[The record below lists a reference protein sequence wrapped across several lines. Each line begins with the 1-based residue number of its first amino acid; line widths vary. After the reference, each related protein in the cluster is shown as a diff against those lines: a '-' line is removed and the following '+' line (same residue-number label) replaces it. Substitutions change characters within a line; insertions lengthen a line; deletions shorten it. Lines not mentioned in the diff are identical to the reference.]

1 MVDQTPSPPIFAAGF
16 ALRDALPAV
25 LAAWEKLSREEPW
38 HIEPDRFGVDALSEV
53 IRAVLD
59 AATDSSAETA
69 TFERLVHSA
78 VSHGEQRRA
87 QGAGDDAVLREYHA
101 LRQTL
106 WRLLERAV
114 DRDSGR
120 RTSDRGDSDALVAV
134 FRIDIAISAA
144 TTAALRGYHREA
156 AGPAAAWDAT
166 VIRFVRDASV
176 LLAAG
181 LHPGP
186 K

>member
-1 MVDQTPSPPIFAAGF
+1 MADQTPATPSHAANL
-16 ALRDALPAV
+16 ALRDALPTV
-25 LAAWEKLSREEPW
+25 LSAWEELSREEPW

-53 IRAVLD
+53 VRAVLD
-59 AATDSSAETA
+59 AATDPSAETV
-69 TFERLVHSA
+69 TFERLVHTA

-120 RTSDRGDSDALVAV
+120 RVSDRGETDALTAV

-176 LLAAG
+176 LLSAG
-181 LHPGP
+181 LHPDP